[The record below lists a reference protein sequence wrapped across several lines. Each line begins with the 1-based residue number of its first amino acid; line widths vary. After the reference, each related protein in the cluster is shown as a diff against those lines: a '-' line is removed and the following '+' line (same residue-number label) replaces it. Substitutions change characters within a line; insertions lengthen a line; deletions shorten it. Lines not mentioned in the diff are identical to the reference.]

1 MHRSNNMISTL
12 HILVNCL
19 WSVWEE
25 SDCSATC
32 GAEAFRTRTRKVIRE
47 AENDGSC
54 SGKRQEIE
62 SCNLDPC
69 PKRKISYANQ

>member
-1 MHRSNNMISTL
+1 MISTL

-25 SDCSATC
+25 SDCLATC

-47 AENDGSC
+47 AENEGSC
-54 SGKRQEIE
+54 SGERQEIE

-69 PKRKISYANQ
+69 PKRKIFFVNQ